1 MTGLSLRNDWF
12 EQAFLL
18 LVMLAGAA
26 SVKAGLAMPSS
37 PWEVIG
43 KGAFPTALGG
53 LALGLGALKMLG
65 ALRRDDR
72 SEGRASDLS
81 WRIPAAV
88 LLMACYVAVLASG
101 GIHYVAST
109 GVFCFAFF
117 LLLAPSCDARK
128 VAGLALLSAGYATA
142 VFVIFTRFFFINL

>member
-53 LALGLGALKMLG
+53 ARSGAWRPQD
-65 ALRRDDR
+65 A
-72 SEGRASDLS
+72 GR
-81 WRIPAAV
+81 PAPGRPV
-88 LLMACYVAVLASG
+88 
-101 GIHYVAST
+101 
-109 GVFCFAFF
+109 
-117 LLLAPSCDARK
+117 
-128 VAGLALLSAGYATA
+128 
-142 VFVIFTRFFFINL
+142 